1 MIEVLE
7 RERTFHLSTEH
18 TSMVLHIMES
28 GHVVCLYWG
37 GKIYGKEFSYIVN
50 DLKKASYL
58 AWTDGDRNFRLEQ
71 YPVLYPVFGNP
82 DLRSPALHL
91 RYEDGSRITN
101 LRYSSYR
108 VLSGK
113 QKIPGLPTVIDRSKG
128 GKESEEATL
137 ELVLTDPLRGIRL
150 RLLFGVFGQHDAI
163 TQSAVLINDSKE
175 SVWAEKIMSAGFSF
189 LTDEFDCITLTGA
202 WARELRRTRQSLRQ
216 GIFSVDSRRGAGGHG
231 QNPFL
236 ALAVPECTEDTG
248 SVYGMNLVYSG
259 SFEAS
264 VEVDMQHNTRMMMG
278 IQSFDFSWE
287 LHPGDEFYTPEVV
300 MVHSECGLN
309 GMSQIFHRLYRECLM
324 PPRWAGRPRPI
335 AVNNWEATY
344 FDFDRKKLLDL
355 ADEAAYIGAELFVL
369 DDGWFGHRN
378 NDSSS
383 LGDWKVNEEKLGGS
397 LKSLGQEIKERGLG
411 FGIWMEP
418 EMVSPDSDLFR
429 AHPDW
434 IIATPS
440 ERPQL
445 ARNQYVLDLS
455 RKCVREF
462 VIEAVAEILE
472 SGVVDYVKWDM
483 NRNITD
489 AFSGELS
496 AGNQKELAHR
506 YMLGLYEILEELT
519 ERFPEVLFEG
529 CAGGGG
535 RYDPGMLYYMPQ
547 TWVSDDTDAIE
558 RLRIQ
563 EGASLIYP
571 SVSMSCHVSAV
582 PNHQVGRITSLKTR
596 GIVAMQGVLGYEL
609 DLTKCTEEE
618 KEELAEQIRY
628 YKTVRRIMQEGTF
641 YRLQVGENDFAWMH
655 IARDGNEILVGYVQ
669 VMAKPNTV
677 PRRLQL
683 KGLEE
688 RAGYALEGTDI
699 IRTGSQWM
707 RCGLEL
713 DQPVEDYHAM
723 QWRLRKTD
731 LWE

>member
-18 TSMVLHIMES
+18 TSMILHVMES
-28 GHVVCLYWG
+28 GHVVSLYWG
-37 GKIYGKEFSYIVN
+37 GKVYGKEFSYIV
-50 DLKKASYL
+50 DELKKASYL
-58 AWTDGDRNFRLEQ
+58 AWTDGNRNFRLEQ

-113 QKIPGLPTVIDRSKG
+113 QKIPGLPTVMDRSED
-128 GKESEEATL
+128 GKESDEATL
-137 ELVLTDPLRGIRL
+137 ELVFADRSRGIRL
-150 RLLFGVFGQHDAI
+150 KLLFSVFGKHDAI
-163 TQSAVLINDSKE
+163 TQSAVLINDSKG
-175 SVWAEKIMSAGFSF
+175 SVWVEKVMSACFSF
-189 LTDEFDCITLTGA
+189 LADEFDCITLTGA
-202 WARELRRTRQSLRQ
+202 WAREFRRTRQSLRQ
-216 GIFSVDSRRGAGGHG
+216 GKFLVDSRRGASGHG

-236 ALAVPECTEDTG
+236 ALTDPGCTEDTG
-248 SVYGMNLVYSG
+248 NVYGMNLVYSG

-287 LHPGDEFYTPEVV
+287 LHSGEEFYTPEAVL
-300 MVHSECGLN
+300 VHSDRGLN
-309 GMSQIFHRLYRECLM
+309 GMSQIFHRLYRERLM
-324 PPRWAGRPRPI
+324 PPNWAERPRPI

-355 ADEAAYIGAELFVL
+355 ADEAAGIGAELFVL

-378 NDSSS
+378 SDGSS

-397 LKSLGQEIKERGLG
+397 LKNLGQEMKERGLG

-434 IIATPS
+434 IIAAPL
-440 ERPQL
+440 EEPQV

-472 SGVVDYVKWDM
+472 GGVIDYVKWDM

-489 AFSGELS
+489 AFSGELFP
-496 AGNQKELAHR
+496 GNQKELMHR
-506 YMLGLYEILEELT
+506 YMLGLYGILEELT
-519 ERFPEVLFEG
+519 ERFPEILFEG

-547 TWVSDDTDAIE
+547 IWVSDDTDAIE

-563 EGASLIYP
+563 DGASLIYP

-582 PNHQVGRITSLKTR
+582 PNHQIGRITPLKTR
-596 GIVAMQGVLGYEL
+596 GIVAMQGVLGYEQ
-609 DLTKCTEEE
+609 DLTKCTE
-618 KEELAEQIRY
+618 KGKKELAEQIGY
-628 YKTVRRIMQEGTF
+628 YKTVRHIMQEGTF
-641 YRLQVGENDFAWMH
+641 YRLRAGENDYAWMH
-655 IARDGNEILVGYVQ
+655 ISRDGSEILAGYVQ

-677 PRRLQL
+677 PERLQL

-688 RAGYALEGTDI
+688 KAWYALEGTDI
-699 IRTGSQWM
+699 VRTGSQWIH
-707 RCGLEL
+707 CGLEL
-713 DQPVEDYHAM
+713 DQSMEDYHAV
-723 QWRLRKTD
+723 QWGLRRV
-731 LWE
+731 EMP